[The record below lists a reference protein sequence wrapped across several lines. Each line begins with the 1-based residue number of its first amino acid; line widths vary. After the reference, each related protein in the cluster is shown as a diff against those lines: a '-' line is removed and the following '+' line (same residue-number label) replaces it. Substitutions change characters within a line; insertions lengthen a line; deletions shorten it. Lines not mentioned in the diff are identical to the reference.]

1 MFDRDPQQC
10 LDKLVEDDLA
20 GHCLRGLEHRPDIQ
34 LLDGRANGS
43 GGRCRDWCVAEMRMK
58 QFELPHL
65 AISSPAQIAVAGLLQ
80 IHTGDLLEPPGGVE
94 AGSKFI
100 GERLIVN
107 KAVVAGRAD
116 GLLVEVLCVE
126 LPAFE
131 ASNLGADQRGAVLE
145 IVQAI
150 LCPDFELSVMGSQ
163 SRDVLL
169 ALVGRGGVA
178 DCRAGKRPHRSDIP
192 PLPQQIARSRA
203 VIAPSMLH
211 SPPMYSPLQE
221 SAPAT
226 CESNRRTRHAPDLGY
241 RPNGARSVSRQTA
254 HRKMS
259 GI

>member
-1 MFDRDPQQC
+1 MFEGAPKQC
-10 LDKLVEDDLA
+10 TYKVFEDDLA
-20 GHCLRGLEHRPDIQ
+20 GHCLSGLEHRPDIQ

-116 GLLVEVLCVE
+116 GLLVEVLGVE

-131 ASNLGADQRGAVLE
+131 ARNLGADQRAAGLE

-150 LCPDFELSVMGSQ
+150 LCSYFALSGMVSQ
-163 SRDVLL
+163 SRAVLL
-169 ALVGRGGVA
+169 ALGGRGNVPK
-178 DCRAGKRPHRSDIP
+178 CRAG
-192 PLPQQIARSRA
+192 
-203 VIAPSMLH
+203 
-211 SPPMYSPLQE
+211 
-221 SAPAT
+221 
-226 CESNRRTRHAPDLGY
+226 N
-241 RPNGARSVSRQTA
+241 
-254 HRKMS
+254 
-259 GI
+259 